1 MSILGDI
8 AADLVQGQ
16 VTKVVNGFVTK
27 YGLTPAQGT
36 ELVEGIM
43 VALQIGGEMY
53 EDSQKP
59 AAGS

>member
-8 AADLVQGQ
+8 AENVVRGIVQKQ
-16 VTKVVNGFVTK
+16 VGGFVSK
-27 YGLTPAQGT
+27 YGLTADQGT
-36 ELVEGIM
+36 ELTEGIM

-59 AAGS
+59 SGA

>member
-8 AADLVQGQ
+8 AENVVRGIVQKQ
-16 VTKVVNGFVTK
+16 VDGFVAK
-27 YGLTPAQGT
+27 YGLTAGQGT
-36 ELVEGIM
+36 ELTQGIM

-59 AAGS
+59 SGA